1 MMTIVDKTLAQQK
14 AHELA
19 IELFQAV
26 RNEEYSHPRLSV
38 HEFGKRTLLGWL
50 EQGED
55 IHKLESEKAWL
66 FPEIYTW
73 NDPQVDRPALTH
85 AQATKFIEFY
95 NSI

>member
-1 MMTIVDKTLAQQK
+1 MTIVDKTPAQQQ

-38 HEFGKRTLLGWL
+38 HEFGRRTLLGWL

-55 IHKLESEKAWL
+55 IYKPECEKDWL

-73 NDPQVDRPALTH
+73 KDPQVDRPALTH